1 MVTVEPPD
9 ERECERCGRHE
20 TWDDDRMTWTV
31 VDEDGQRAVGNV
43 HCVHEWDVNGTYSP
57 LVED

>member
-1 MVTVEPPD
+1 MVTVTPPD

-20 TWDDDRMTWTV
+20 VWDDDRETWV
-31 VDEDGQRAVGNV
+31 VADVDDEEAVGTV

-57 LVED
+57 IAE